1 MSLGFLIPPESRLD
15 GLGQVKVR
23 LSKVMS
29 MWVILYAIICEIYIV
44 CETAFYFHP
53 PEERKGRGGGQEEGS
68 FKAAIYQYQ

>member
-1 MSLGFLIPPESRLD
+1 
-15 GLGQVKVR
+15 
-23 LSKVMS
+23 MS